1 MLKNCLVK
9 RLNAVTKYEKN
20 ICIESWNAS
29 SYHKSPQF
37 PINSLESTSMA
48 PGEGE
53 WMCQS
58 IIRLSLY
65 YIMQYNTYFIQED
78 SSPLTP

>member
-1 MLKNCLVK
+1 MLKNCVVK

-37 PINSLESTSMA
+37 LINSLESPSVA

-53 WMCQS
+53 WMHQS
-58 IIRLSLY
+58 IIHLSLY
-65 YIMQYNTYFIQED
+65 YVVQYNTYFIQED
-78 SSPLTP
+78 SSPLAP